1 MHVELDELE
10 ISILKCLLFTE
21 SFERIVEECKV
32 TDDKNIVA
40 DGLKSLLKHKL
51 VRPMNLKNGEFKSS
65 IVYDSD
71 KMHAFHYQATAK
83 CISWM
88 EENQLS

>member
-1 MHVELDELE
+1 VELDELE
-10 ISILKCLLFTE
+10 VSILKSLLFTE
-21 SFERIVEECKV
+21 SFERIVEECTTTK
-32 TDDKNIVA
+32 DKNIVA

-51 VRPMNLKNGEFKSS
+51 VRPMYLKNGEFVAS

-71 KMHAFHYQATAK
+71 KMYAFQYQATAK
-83 CISWM
+83 GISWM